1 MKIAKLYFGWA
12 IFYFAYNLIVKNQTS
27 LIPDLNIIAIAK
39 FLAFVFYYGY
49 GSPHLWFL
57 TALFWSIGI
66 IYIFIKNNKIKELL
80 IISFLLN
87 IVGLFGNS
95 YRGIWYLPITSRN
108 ALFFGLFYCTIGAC
122 FAYYEREIRK
132 GIASFGGTRF
142 AQLFWIFCILQMIE
156 RYILVRY
163 FGGSMDYEFFVSTIP
178 LSVSLF
184 LWGIENNRRP
194 EKTWI
199 ANIGENTLGIYIIH
213 YFWIGIITDIL
224 ILAGIASNTVT
235 FQILLPSLIF
245 FISYFTYK
253 YIQQIFNWIKVARA
267 GI

>member
-1 MKIAKLYFGWA
+1 MFERARE
-12 IFYFAYNLIVKNQTS
+12 NLVV
-27 LIPDLNIIAIAK
+27 P
-39 FLAFVFYYGY
+39 
-49 GSPHLWFL
+49 
-57 TALFWSIGI
+57 
-66 IYIFIKNNKIKELL
+66 
-80 IISFLLN
+80 
-87 IVGLFGNS
+87 
-95 YRGIWYLPITSRN
+95 
-108 ALFFGLFYCTIGAC
+108 
-122 FAYYEREIRK
+122 REIRK